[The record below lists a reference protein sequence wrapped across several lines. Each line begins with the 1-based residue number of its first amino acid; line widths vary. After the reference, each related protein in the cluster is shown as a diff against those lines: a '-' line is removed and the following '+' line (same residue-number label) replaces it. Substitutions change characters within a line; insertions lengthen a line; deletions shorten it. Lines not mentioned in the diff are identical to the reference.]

1 MLDDI
6 ADADGYYDTVTE
18 NDLKTFFGEVLRNV
32 AKELKIKRME
42 LGCLI
47 QNCLSKFI
55 SKIRWSRKNLMNSS
69 PLTEN
74 GMNFMSKSL

>member
-1 MLDDI
+1 MLDDV

-18 NDLKTFFGEVLRNV
+18 NDLKTFFGEVVRNV
-32 AKELKIKRME
+32 AKELKIKEWNWLFNSE
-42 LGCLI
+42 L
-47 QNCLSKFI
+47 LSKFI
-55 SKIRWSRKNLMNSS
+55 PKIRWSRKNLMNSS